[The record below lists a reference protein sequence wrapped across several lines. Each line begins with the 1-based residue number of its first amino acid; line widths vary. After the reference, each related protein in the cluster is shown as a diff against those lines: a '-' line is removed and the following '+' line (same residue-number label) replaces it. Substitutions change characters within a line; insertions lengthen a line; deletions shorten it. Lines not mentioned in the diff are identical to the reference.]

1 MSFVALRTSTS
12 ACELRSSPNVFR
24 KSCGSFFSAA
34 FRKDFSSS
42 ANLRRPF
49 TTASLSFSMSF
60 GAVTLSRS
68 AAASWSWASAA
79 LSSFVS
85 SVIELGAVVS
95 GFRPFEIAWLSEVRC
110 CSYSD
115 LESCPPPPP
124 PPHPEATKAS
134 ATAARVAAPRC
145 LASARLR
152 ENALNLLWVMPA
164 EGAYLID
171 EKTPSWG
178 IEPVPERLRV
188 LGLVDTML
196 LWSNLSV
203 SLLVIVLGAVLV
215 PALSLP
221 DALIAIVVGAIA
233 GNLLLGLAG
242 LIGAD
247 ARVPGMVV
255 LRAPLGRRGSYAP
268 TLVNVAQNLGW
279 STFELI
285 VISTA
290 AAALS
295 RKVFGFEG
303 RWLWALLFRLVAVA
317 LALLGPIGFVRRY
330 VRKFAV
336 WAVVASMIYLT
347 WWVLDKSNLHAFW
360 RAHGTGGL
368 SLGSGIDLVIGSIIS
383 WTPLAADYTRFS
395 RDRRSAFFGTGIGYF
410 VPTLWCFGLGT
421 LLVLSRNVTDAADV
435 PAAVAAGGAVSAFA
449 LLALTVD
456 ESDEAFADIYST
468 AVSIQNVLPRVSQR
482 LLIIA
487 VSAAATVGAIAID
500 LRSYQ
505 SFLFLLGSVFVPLF
519 GVLLADWLLAG
530 AHYRERD
537 FFSGPAVRVEQIA
550 AWLVGFALYQW
561 LSPQGPGWWTDLVAH
576 SHPGHTSWTASLPSF
591 AAAFV
596 LATAAGLL
604 LPREDANRA
613 RRGSREPLARP
624 R

>member
-1 MSFVALRTSTS
+1 
-12 ACELRSSPNVFR
+12 
-24 KSCGSFFSAA
+24 
-34 FRKDFSSS
+34 
-42 ANLRRPF
+42 
-49 TTASLSFSMSF
+49 
-60 GAVTLSRS
+60 
-68 AAASWSWASAA
+68 
-79 LSSFVS
+79 
-85 SVIELGAVVS
+85 
-95 GFRPFEIAWLSEVRC
+95 
-110 CSYSD
+110 
-115 LESCPPPPP
+115 
-124 PPHPEATKAS
+124 
-134 ATAARVAAPRC
+134 
-145 LASARLR
+145 
-152 ENALNLLWVMPA
+152 
-164 EGAYLID
+164 LID

-178 IEPVPERLRV
+178 IEPVPERLQV
-188 LGLVDTML
+188 LGLLDTML
-196 LWSNLSV
+196 LWGNLSV

-215 PALSLP
+215 PALSLR
-221 DALIAIVVGAIA
+221 DALIAIVVGAVA
-233 GNLLLGLAG
+233 GNVLLGLAG

-247 ARVPGMVV
+247 ARVPGMVL

-268 TLVNVAQNLGW
+268 TLLNVAQNLGW

-295 RKVFGFEG
+295 KKVFGFEG
-303 RWLWALLFRLVAVA
+303 RWAWTLLFGLIAVA

-336 WAVVASMIYLT
+336 WAVLASLVYLT
-347 WWVLDKSNLHAFW
+347 WWVFDKSNLHAFW
-360 RAHGTGGL
+360 HARGQGGL

-395 RDRRSAFFGTGIGYF
+395 RNRRAAFWGTGVGYF
-410 VPTLWCFGLGT
+410 LPTLGCFGLGT

-468 AVSIQNVLPRVSQR
+468 AVSIQNVVPRVSQR
-482 LLIIA
+482 LLIVL
-487 VSAAATVGAIAID
+487 VSGAATIGAIVINLGA
-500 LRSYQ
+500 YE

-530 AHYRERD
+530 AHYRQRD
-537 FFSGPAVRVEQIA
+537 FFSGPAVRPEQLA
-550 AWLVGFALYQW
+550 AWVAGFILYQW
-561 LSPQGPGWWTDLVAH
+561 LSPQGPSWWIDLVAH
-576 SHPGHTSWTASLPSF
+576 LHPGHASWTASLPSF

-596 LATAAGLL
+596 LATTAGLL
-604 LPREDANRA
+604 LPREDAAHA

>member
-1 MSFVALRTSTS
+1 
-12 ACELRSSPNVFR
+12 
-24 KSCGSFFSAA
+24 
-34 FRKDFSSS
+34 
-42 ANLRRPF
+42 
-49 TTASLSFSMSF
+49 
-60 GAVTLSRS
+60 
-68 AAASWSWASAA
+68 
-79 LSSFVS
+79 
-85 SVIELGAVVS
+85 
-95 GFRPFEIAWLSEVRC
+95 
-110 CSYSD
+110 
-115 LESCPPPPP
+115 
-124 PPHPEATKAS
+124 
-134 ATAARVAAPRC
+134 
-145 LASARLR
+145 
-152 ENALNLLWVMPA
+152 
-164 EGAYLID
+164 LID

-196 LWSNLSV
+196 LWGNLSV

-215 PALSLP
+215 PALSLR
-221 DALIAIVVGAIA
+221 DALIAIAVGAIA
-233 GNLLLGLAG
+233 GNVLLGLAG

-247 ARVPGMVV
+247 ARVPGMVL

-268 TLVNVAQNLGW
+268 TVVNVAQNLGW

-295 RKVFGFEG
+295 KKVFGFEG
-303 RWLWALLFRLVAVA
+303 RWLWALLFGLVAVA

-336 WAVVASMIYLT
+336 WAVLASMIYLT

-360 RAHGTGGL
+360 RAHGQGGL

-395 RDRRSAFFGTGIGYF
+395 RDRRSAFFGTGVGYF
-410 VPTLWCFGLGT
+410 LPTLWCFGLGT
-421 LLVLSRNVTDAADV
+421 LLVLSRHVTDAADV
-435 PAAVAAGGAVSAFA
+435 PAAVAAGGAVSGFA

-468 AVSIQNVLPRVSQR
+468 AVSIKNVLPWVSQR

-487 VSAAATVGAIAID
+487 VSAAATIGAIVID

-519 GVLLADWLLAG
+519 GVLLADWLLVG
-530 AHYRERD
+530 AHYREHD
-537 FFSGPAVRVEQIA
+537 FFSGPAVRVEQLA
-550 AWLVGFALYQW
+550 AWAAGFVLYQW
-561 LSPQGPGWWTDLVAH
+561 LSPQGPSWWTDLVAH
-576 SHPGHTSWTASLPSF
+576 VHPGHASWTASLPSF

-604 LPREDANRA
+604 RPREDADRA

>member
-1 MSFVALRTSTS
+1 
-12 ACELRSSPNVFR
+12 
-24 KSCGSFFSAA
+24 
-34 FRKDFSSS
+34 
-42 ANLRRPF
+42 
-49 TTASLSFSMSF
+49 
-60 GAVTLSRS
+60 
-68 AAASWSWASAA
+68 
-79 LSSFVS
+79 
-85 SVIELGAVVS
+85 
-95 GFRPFEIAWLSEVRC
+95 
-110 CSYSD
+110 
-115 LESCPPPPP
+115 
-124 PPHPEATKAS
+124 
-134 ATAARVAAPRC
+134 
-145 LASARLR
+145 
-152 ENALNLLWVMPA
+152 
-164 EGAYLID
+164 LID
-171 EKTPSWG
+171 ERTPSWG

-196 LWSNLSV
+196 LWGNLSV

-221 DALIAIVVGAIA
+221 QAVVAIAVGALA
-233 GNLLLGLAG
+233 GNLLLGLAA

-255 LRAPLGRRGSYAP
+255 LRAPLGRRGSYVP
-268 TLVNVAQNLGW
+268 TVVNVAQNLGW

-295 RKVFGFEG
+295 KKVFGFEA
-303 RWLWALLFRLVAVA
+303 RWVWALAFGCVAVA

-336 WAVVASMIYLT
+336 WAVLASMIYLT
-347 WWVLDKSNLHAFW
+347 WWVLDKSDLHQFW
-360 RAHGTGGL
+360 HADGQGGL
-368 SLGSGIDLVIGSIIS
+368 SLGNGIDIVIGSIVS

-395 RDRRSAFFGTGIGYF
+395 RDRRSAFWGAGIGYLL
-410 VPTLWCFGLGT
+410 PTLWCFGLGT

-435 PAAVAAGGAVSAFA
+435 PAAVAAGGVVSAFA

-468 AVSIQNVLPRVSQR
+468 AVSIQNVLPRASQR
-482 LLIIA
+482 LLIVL
-487 VSAAATVGAIAID
+487 VSAVATAGAIVID

-505 SFLFLLGSVFVPLF
+505 SFLLLLGSVFVPLF

-537 FFSGPAVRVEQIA
+537 IFQAPAVRLEQLA
-550 AWLVGFALYQW
+550 AWVVGFALYQW
-561 LSPQGPGWWTDLVAH
+561 LSPQGPGWWTDLVARL
-576 SHPGHTSWTASLPSF
+576 HPGHATWTASLPSF

-596 LATAAGLL
+596 LATAAALL
-604 LPREDANRA
+604 VPREDAARA
-613 RRGSREPLARP
+613 RRRSREPVARS

>member
-1 MSFVALRTSTS
+1 M
-12 ACELRSSPNVFR
+12 
-24 KSCGSFFSAA
+24 
-34 FRKDFSSS
+34 
-42 ANLRRPF
+42 
-49 TTASLSFSMSF
+49 
-60 GAVTLSRS
+60 
-68 AAASWSWASAA
+68 
-79 LSSFVS
+79 
-85 SVIELGAVVS
+85 
-95 GFRPFEIAWLSEVRC
+95 
-110 CSYSD
+110 
-115 LESCPPPPP
+115 
-124 PPHPEATKAS
+124 
-134 ATAARVAAPRC
+134 
-145 LASARLR
+145 
-152 ENALNLLWVMPA
+152 
-164 EGAYLID
+164 D
-171 EKTPSWG
+171 ERTPSWG

-188 LGLVDTML
+188 LGLLDTML
-196 LWSNLSV
+196 LWGNLSV

-215 PALSLP
+215 PALSLKE
-221 DALIAIVVGAIA
+221 ALLAIVIGALA

-295 RKVFGFEG
+295 DKVFGFES
-303 RWLWALLFRLVAVA
+303 RWLWALLFGGVAVA

-336 WAVVASMIYLT
+336 WAVLASMIYLT
-347 WWVLDKSNLHAFW
+347 WWVLDKSDLQAFW
-360 RAHGTGGL
+360 DAKGQGGL
-368 SLGSGIDLVIGSIIS
+368 GLGSGIDIVIGSIVS

-395 RDRRSAFFGTGIGYF
+395 RGRRSAFWGTGIGYF

-435 PAAVAAGGAVSAFA
+435 PAAVAAGGVVSGFA

-482 LLIIA
+482 LLIVL
-487 VSAAATVGAIAID
+487 VSATATVGAIVID
-500 LRSYQ
+500 LRDYQ
-505 SFLFLLGSVFVPLF
+505 AFLLLLGSVFVPLF

-530 AHYRERD
+530 MHYRERD
-537 FFSGPAVRVEQIA
+537 LFAGPAVRFEQLA
-550 AWLVGFALYQW
+550 AWVVGFFLYQW
-561 LSPQGPGWWTDLVAH
+561 LSPQGPTWWVDLVAH
-576 SHPGHTSWTASLPSF
+576 LNPGHATWTASLPSF

-596 LATAAGLL
+596 LATALGMVF
-604 LPREDANRA
+604 PREDVDRA
-613 RRGSREPLARP
+613 GRRSREPLARP